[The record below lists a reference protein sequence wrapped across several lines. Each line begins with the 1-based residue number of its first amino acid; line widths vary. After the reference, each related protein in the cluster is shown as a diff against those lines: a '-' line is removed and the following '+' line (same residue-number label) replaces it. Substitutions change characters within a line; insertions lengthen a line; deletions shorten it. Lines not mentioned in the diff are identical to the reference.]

1 MRYRRSDGSDGSD
14 GSVKEAESV
23 LTMTHINKDGSFNN
37 NGSSDPLT
45 HDPYD
50 PDKNKKFQ
58 VEKSKT
64 KPLKVGDRV
73 TIKSPHFLAGKIGV
87 ISSLV
92 EIVEL
97 GDRPTTFE
105 AIITNPSFA
114 VSPSV
119 PIDKLERVA

>member
-1 MRYRRSDGSDGSD
+1 L
-14 GSVKEAESV
+14 EAISTV
-23 LTMTHINKDGSFNN
+23 THINKDGSLINK
-37 NGSSDPLT
+37 GSQESMILSCDPVT
-45 HDPYD
+45 RDPCD
-50 PDKNKKFQ
+50 PDKNKNFQ

-64 KPLKVGDRV
+64 KQLKVGDRV